1 MLCLLL
7 QDFDLYIPQSCH
19 LVLVSFD
26 WNGKLVPVQQVVVLK
41 VVVVGDY
48 AMNAMNVEVVI
59 VLVDTGDVVDVGTAK
74 RWVDSEPKHQQQ
86 MLGSWGKL

>member
-26 WNGKLVPVQQVVVLK
+26 WNGRLVPVQQVVVL
-41 VVVVGDY
+41 VVVGDY
-48 AMNAMNVEVVI
+48 ATNAMNVEVVI
-59 VLVDTGDVVDVGTAK
+59 VLVDMGDVVDVGTAK
-74 RWVDSEPKHQQQ
+74 RWVDNEPKHQQR
-86 MLGSWGKL
+86 MLDSLGKL

>member
-1 MLCLLL
+1 MLYLLL

-26 WNGKLVPVQQVVVLK
+26 WNGKLVPVQQVVVLA
-41 VVVVGDY
+41 VVEGDY
-48 AMNAMNVEVVI
+48 ATNAMNVEVVI

-74 RWVDSEPKHQQQ
+74 RWVDSEPKYQQR
-86 MLGSWGKL
+86 MLGSLDKL